1 MSSGLSLEN
10 AGILLG
16 LVQPP
21 PLQGVVEG
29 DGITLSVDE
38 RVSVLMND
46 VLPSYVSEEY
56 PLFVEFLKTYFE
68 WAEEFGGILD
78 SLG

>member
-38 RVSVLMND
+38 S
-46 VLPSYVSEEY
+46 
-56 PLFVEFLKTYFE
+56 
-68 WAEEFGGILD
+68 FGVD
-78 SLG
+78 E